1 MSSIL
6 IAPSIL
12 SADFSRLGEELE
24 NITQSGA
31 DRIHVDVM
39 DGHFVPNITIGPAV
53 VKALRPHT
61 SLPLDVHLMTTP
73 EALFLEEFARA
84 GADSLTFHVELP
96 DIRKNISKVKSFGKE
111 VGLSLRPQTNVE
123 ELIPYLHLLDYVLV
137 MTVNPGF
144 GGQMFMPE
152 MLEKIQALAGFKRGN
167 SFRIAVDGG
176 INGDNALMVQGSGA
190 DILVAGTAVFEGGRD
205 FYASNIQRLRR

>member
-12 SADFSRLGEELE
+12 SADFSRLGEEVI
-24 NITQSGA
+24 NITHAGA
-31 DRIHVDVM
+31 DRIHIDVM

-53 VKALRPHT
+53 VKALRSHT
-61 SLPLDVHLMTTP
+61 NLPLDVHLMTTP

-96 DIRKNISKVKSFGKE
+96 DIEKNIAKIKSFGKQ
-111 VGLSLRPQTNVE
+111 VGLSLKPKTNVE
-123 ELIPYLHLLDYVLV
+123 ELLPYLHLVDQILI

-144 GGQMFMPE
+144 GGQMFMAE
-152 MLEKIQALAGFKRGN
+152 MLEKVQYLSARKRDY
-167 SFRIAVDGG
+167 SFRISVDGG
-176 INGDNALMVQGSGA
+176 INADNALMVQGSGA
-190 DILVAGTAVFEGGRD
+190 DILVAGTAVFEGGPNC
-205 FYASNIQRLRR
+205 YAGNIQRLRR

>member
-12 SADFSRLGEELE
+12 SADFSKLGEELK
-24 NITQSGA
+24 NITQAGA

-39 DGHFVPNITIGPAV
+39 DGHFVPNLTIGPQV
-53 VKALRPHT
+53 VKSLRSHT
-61 SLPLDVHLMTTP
+61 NLPLDVHLMTTP
-73 EALFLEEFARA
+73 ESLFLEEFARA

-96 DIRKNISKVKSFGKE
+96 DIKKHIAKIKSFGKE
-111 VGLSLRPQTNVE
+111 AGLSLRPKTSVE
-123 ELIPYLHLLDYVLV
+123 DLVPYLHLVDHILV

-144 GGQMFMPE
+144 GGQMFMSE
-152 MLEKIQALAGFKRGN
+152 MLEKVQYLASLKRDY

-176 INGDNALMVQGSGA
+176 VNADNSLMVQGSGA
-190 DILVAGTAVFEGGRD
+190 DILVAGTAVFEGGPES
-205 FYASNIQRLRR
+205 YASNIQRLRR

>member
-12 SADFSRLGEELE
+12 SADFSKLGEELK
-24 NITQSGA
+24 NVTQAGA

-39 DGHFVPNITIGPAV
+39 DGHFVPNLTIGPAV

-61 SLPLDVHLMTTP
+61 NLPFDVHLMTAP

-96 DIRKNISKVKSFGKE
+96 DIKKNIAKIKSFGKE
-111 VGLSLRPQTNVE
+111 VGLSLRPQTSIE
-123 ELIPYLHLLDYVLV
+123 ELMPYLHLVDYILV

-144 GGQMFMPE
+144 GGQMFMTE
-152 MLEKIQALAGFKRGN
+152 MLEKVQDLAALKRDY

-176 INGDNALMVQGSGA
+176 INTDNALMVQGSGA
-190 DILVAGTAVFEGGRD
+190 DILIAGTAVFAGGPES
-205 FYASNIQRLRR
+205 YASNIQRLRR

>member
-12 SADFSRLGEELE
+12 SADFSKLGEELRD
-24 NITQSGA
+24 ITQSGA

-39 DGHFVPNITIGPAV
+39 DGHFVPNLTIGPAV
-53 VKALRPHT
+53 VRALRPHT
-61 SLPLDVHLMTTP
+61 NLPMDVHLMTTP

-84 GADSLTFHVELP
+84 GADSLTMHVELP
-96 DIRKNISKVKSFGKE
+96 DIQKHMATIKSFGKE
-111 VGLSLRPQTNVE
+111 AGLSLRPKTPVE
-123 ELIPYLHLLDYVLV
+123 KLLPYLHLVDHILV

-152 MLEKIQALAGFKRGN
+152 MLAKVQYLAALKRDY
-167 SFRIAVDGG
+167 SFRVAVDGG
-176 INGDNALMVQGSGA
+176 VNADNALMVQGSGA
-190 DILVAGTAVFEGGRD
+190 DVLVAGTAVFEGGPD
-205 FYASNIQRLRR
+205 YYAQNIQRLRR